1 MTNPEPSHLLIT
13 GASSGIGL
21 EAAKAL
27 AHDGHRLTLPCR
39 SESRCDQTR
48 AALLQSGA
56 DPKQLDCPVVDLADL
71 NSVERGCQSWLAEA
85 KPLDGLILNAGLQR
99 AGTRQPC
106 FSPQGLE
113 LTFAV
118 NHLAHQLM
126 VMRLLPLL
134 EARPRARIVIT
145 ASDVHNPN
153 SGGGRVGKAAGLG
166 SMQGLIDGAGFV
178 MVDGDRRFDA
188 DKAYKDSKLCNLLM
202 ARALTR
208 RLQMVH
214 RNWPVIAWSPG
225 LVIPKTREGF
235 FRTSRQVNP
244 MGLALFS
251 LVARDLLRVTESLPK
266 AGALLAAL
274 ATEQDFAA
282 AGFAYYSNHLI
293 GLGRHRFEA
302 MDTSAEGADDA
313 KAEQLW
319 QLSDDLIQAACST

>member
-1 MTNPEPSHLLIT
+1 MRNPEPSHLLIT

-27 AHDGHRLTLPCR
+27 ASDGHRLTLPCR
-39 SESRCDQTR
+39 SQSRCDQTR
-48 AALLQSGA
+48 AALLQVGA
-56 DPKQLDCPVVDLADL
+56 DPDQLDLPVVDLADL
-71 NSVERGCQSWLAEA
+71 NSVKRSCQAWVAEA
-85 KPLDGLILNAGLQR
+85 KPIDGLILNAGLQR

-106 FSPQGLE
+106 FSPQGIE

-118 NHLAHQLM
+118 NHLSHQLM
-126 VMRLLPLL
+126 AMRLLPLL
-134 EARPRARIVIT
+134 EATTKARIVIT
-145 ASDVHNPN
+145 ASDVHNPS
-153 SGGGRVGKAAGLG
+153 SGGGRVGKPAGLG
-166 SMQGLIDGAGFV
+166 TMQGLIDGTGFV
-178 MVDGDRRFDA
+178 MVDGDSRFDA
-188 DKAYKDSKLCNLLM
+188 DKAYKDSKLCNVLM
-202 ARALTR
+202 ARALAR
-208 RLQMVH
+208 RLRMGD

-235 FRTSRQVNP
+235 FRTSRQENP
-244 MGLALFS
+244 VGLALFS

-282 AGFAYYSNHLI
+282 PGFAYYSNHLI

-302 MDTSAEGADDA
+302 LATSEEGHDEG

-319 QLSDDLIQAACST
+319 RLSDDLIQSACSA